1 MSDVAFRRMTDVPA
15 TEVDPAT
22 LPGPDTRLA
31 RVPFGTEVGEVM
43 AIIAR
48 DGGVILTG
56 ALTREEVAQ
65 VNADLDPHMNR
76 TDKGNFGAGETNYIA
91 DFMGHKTKR
100 LVHCVRYSKV
110 YRERIVGNPKL
121 AEYIAGLIPGTP
133 GNHSLGASHAIE
145 IFPGE
150 TAQDLHR
157 DANTMLTLLNMYH
170 AGGPEMLVNTLLA
183 LTDITEEM
191 GATRV
196 IPRSHLWTDY
206 EAPASQA
213 QTIPALLNAG
223 DLLLYSGRMLHG
235 GGANVTEDRS
245 RRVISTAFAV
255 AFFMGEEAWPFAI
268 PVEEVRDYPKQV
280 QTYLGF
286 RSVSFAGEEPGFLW
300 RVNAKPLEDF
310 LKL

>member
-1 MSDVAFRRMTDVPA
+1 MSEAAFRRMTDVPA
-15 TEVDPAT
+15 ADVDPAT
-22 LPGPDTRLA
+22 LPGPETRLT
-31 RVPFGTEVGEVM
+31 RVPFGTEVNEVM
-43 AIIAR
+43 AIIGR

-56 ALTREEVAQ
+56 ALTREQVAQ
-65 VNADLDPHMNR
+65 VNADLDPYMNR
-76 TDKGNFGAGETNYIA
+76 TDQGNFGAGEENYIA
-91 DFMGHKTKR
+91 DFMGRKTKR
-100 LVHCVRYSKV
+100 LVHCVRYSQT
-110 YRERIVGNPKL
+110 YREQIVGNPKL
-121 AEYIAGLIPGTP
+121 AEYIAGLIPGAP

-157 DANTMLTLLNMYH
+157 DANTMLTLLNMYRP
-170 AGGPEMLVNTLLA
+170 GGPEMLVNTLLA

-196 IPRSHLWTDY
+196 IPGSHLWSDY

-213 QTIPALLNAG
+213 QTIPALLSAG

-235 GGANVTEDRS
+235 GGANVTPDRS

-268 PVEEVRDYPKQV
+268 PLDEARTYPKQV

-300 RVNAKPLEDF
+300 RVDTKPLEDV
-310 LKL
+310 LGL